1 MDSRLV
7 LGVSISAD
15 AGEIDAALVGVGG
28 IGLDSRIHCI
38 ATSSAPTFRVAGAT
52 TGSAASPHATS
63 AVAGHLDPAVITDQ
77 IMDAVSA
84 VSERSAISL
93 DQLLFISLI
102 STDFQAHPYAELV
115 ANRLAEQSGLTVVVG
130 FASRDWAAGGQGRPI
145 GPIVDWMLAN
155 DQRFS
160 RIIVHVD
167 DSTRITILPAAAGPS
182 RVRSF
187 EAGPGMGLL
196 DAMVAAFSQG
206 RQSVDS
212 RGMLAVQGR
221 QIKPLVRRWATHPF
235 LRQPPPKSL
244 SPLDFAVRFIDETL
258 QLAIERGWSVADVL
272 CTATHFVAAC
282 PADFVRQFVLK
293 EQSVEQV
300 AVVGRGTHNGFLL
313 RLLEE
318 QFTDVGIATIALP
331 GIARDAYEAMTG
343 AVLGCLAL
351 DGVPANL
358 PGVTGARGPRL
369 LGQLIPGSFRSWQA
383 CIDWMQRA
391 QKIVAPRAA

>member
-7 LGVSISAD
+7 IGVSINAD
-15 AGEIDAALVGVGG
+15 AGEIDAALVRVGG

-38 ATSSAPTFRVAGAT
+38 ATNSAPTFRVAVT
-52 TGSAASPHATS
+52 RSAASSDPAST
-63 AVAGHLDPAVITDQ
+63 VAGHLDPSVITDQ
-77 IMDAVSA
+77 IMDAVSG
-84 VSERSAISL
+84 VVERAAIPL
-93 DQLLFISLI
+93 DQVLFISLI
-102 STDFQAHPYAELV
+102 SADWQAHPHVELV
-115 ANRLAEQSGLTVVVG
+115 AARLAEQSGLTVVVG
-130 FASRDWAAGGQGRPI
+130 FSSRDWAAGGQGRPV
-145 GPIVDWMLAN
+145 GPMVDWMLAN

-167 DSTRITILPAAAGPS
+167 ESTRVTILPATAGPS

-196 DAMVAAFSQG
+196 DALVAAFSQG

-244 SPLDFAVRFIDETL
+244 SPLDFAYPFIDETL
-258 QLAIERGWSVADVL
+258 QMAIDRGWSVADVL

-282 PADFVRQFVLK
+282 PADVVRQFVLR
-293 EQSVEQV
+293 EQNVEQV
-300 AVVGRGTHNGFLL
+300 IVVGRGTRNGFLL

-318 QFTDVGIATIALP
+318 QFTDVGIATILLP
-331 GIARDAYEAMTG
+331 GIARDAYEAVT
-343 AVLGCLAL
+343 AATLGCLTL

-358 PGVTGARGPRL
+358 PAVTGARGPRL
-369 LGQLIPGSFRSWQA
+369 LGHLIPGSLRSWQS
-383 CIDWMQRA
+383 CVDWMQRVL
-391 QKIVAPRAA
+391 KFVATRAA